1 MTIKFV
7 SMEKAFIEEKHNT
20 PLLHTSQLEVK
31 LDSEKSISTN
41 LEKTSAILTKQ
52 QEQLQ
57 QEKQSIEE
65 KFNTTLMRTNEL
77 ELVLNDEK
85 NLRLSLTKKV
95 ENLLDQ
101 QLGLEQEKASM
112 KEMYNKLVTRTTE
125 LEIMLESEKSLRKDA
140 ERLQMIEES
149 ARKAAQ
155 EKISSA
161 MEQANKTVL
170 MVLGKYTTTEVSND

>member
-1 MTIKFV
+1 M
-7 SMEKAFIEEKHNT
+7 
-20 PLLHTSQLEVK
+20 
-31 LDSEKSISTN
+31 
-41 LEKTSAILTKQ
+41 AILTKQ

-85 NLRLSLTKKV
+85 LALKPDEKSRK
-95 ENLLDQ
+95 NLLDQ

-125 LEIMLESEKSLRKDA
+125 LEIMLESEKISTKRCRKV
-140 ERLQMIEES
+140 
-149 ARKAAQ
+149 
-155 EKISSA
+155 
-161 MEQANKTVL
+161 T
-170 MVLGKYTTTEVSND
+170 ND